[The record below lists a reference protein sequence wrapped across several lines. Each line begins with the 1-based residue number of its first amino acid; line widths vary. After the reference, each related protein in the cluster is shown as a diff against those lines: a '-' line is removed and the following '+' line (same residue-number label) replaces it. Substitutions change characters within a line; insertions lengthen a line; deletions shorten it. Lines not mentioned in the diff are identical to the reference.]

1 MGKVFK
7 KKAKYEVI
15 DNYDYLFDMSAEE
28 LTELLKKEQD
38 KLRELSQSI
47 DKDSLK
53 LTRILTYLMLFNFVL
68 LFAASV
74 SFFPFLDNF
83 ILAFVG
89 LGTGFIGI
97 KKIKEDILSNPR
109 RYCAKISDKIYRQ
122 FSEYDKSD
130 KLVEKI
136 RSVLN
141 AKEIENILFGGAPSD
156 SNKGKDKNNVIDT
169 VRVGEIV
176 YESEEPI
183 EDEDTFG
190 FQKVK
195 TF

>member
-1 MGKVFK
+1 MGKFFK

-15 DNYDYLFDMSAEE
+15 DNYDYLLDMSVEE
-28 LTELLKKEQD
+28 LTELSKKEQD

-47 DKDSLK
+47 DKSSLK
-53 LTRILTYLMLFNFVL
+53 LTRILTHLMLFSLAL
-68 LFAASV
+68 LFAASIT
-74 SFFPFLDNF
+74 FFPFLDNF

-89 LGTGFIGI
+89 FGTGFMGI
-97 KKIKEDILSNPR
+97 KKIKEDFLSNPR
-109 RYCAKISDKIYRQ
+109 RYCAKISDKIYNQ

-130 KLVEKI
+130 KLLEEI
-136 RSVLN
+136 RIALDV
-141 AKEIENILFGGAPSD
+141 KKMEYILFRGAPSD
-156 SNKGKDKNNVIDT
+156 SNKGKDKDNVIDT

>member
-1 MGKVFK
+1 MLCSEFV
-7 KKAKYEVI
+7 
-15 DNYDYLFDMSAEE
+15 
-28 LTELLKKEQD
+28 
-38 KLRELSQSI
+38 KLS
-47 DKDSLK
+47 
-53 LTRILTYLMLFNFVL
+53 L
-68 LFAASV
+68 LFAASI

-83 ILAFVG
+83 ILVFVD
-89 LGTGFIGI
+89 LGTGFMCI
-97 KKIKEDILSNPR
+97 KKIKENFLSNPR

-130 KLVEKI
+130 KFVEKI

-141 AKEIENILFGGAPSD
+141 AKEIENILFGIAPID
-156 SNKGKDKNNVIDT
+156 SNKGKDKDNVIDT

-176 YESEEPI
+176 YENEEPI
-183 EDEDTFG
+183 EDEDTFD